1 MSEIVLILGYN
12 YDSNCYLIDNKIL
25 VDTGAGENKDYLFAK
40 LRENGVEP
48 EDIELVVNTHC
59 HFDHIGGNHFFE
71 NAKIAVHKL
80 DAVPIKNE
88 DTLGTSGSAFG
99 FDKIN
104 NTRVDMELEEGDKIA
119 DFEVIHTP
127 GHTSGGICLWD
138 GENLI
143 SGDTIFAGGGVG
155 RMDLGGNYDDMK
167 KSVEKLMKLDVK
179 GIFPGH
185 GPVVENNGKDHIKMS
200 YSYLWTFS

>member
-1 MSEIVLILGYN
+1 MSSDIVFIMGFN
-12 YDSNCYLIDNKIL
+12 YDSNCYLINGNTL
-25 VDTGAGENKDYLFAK
+25 VDTGAGENKDYLFSK

-59 HFDHIGGNHFFE
+59 HFDHIGGNYLFPD
-71 NAKIAVHKL
+71 AKIAVHKL
-80 DAVPIKNE
+80 DAIPIRNE
-88 DTLGTSGSAFG
+88 DTLGTAGTAFG
-99 FDKIN
+99 FENISN
-104 NTRVDMELEEGDKIA
+104 SRVDIELEEGDKIG

-155 RMDLGGNYDDMK
+155 RMDIGGNYDDMK
-167 KSVEKLMKLDVK
+167 SSVKKLMELDVK
-179 GIFPGH
+179 NIYPGH
-185 GPVVENNGKDHIKMS
+185 GPIVENNGKDHIKLS
-200 YSYLWTFS
+200 YSYL

>member
-1 MSEIVLILGYN
+1 MSSNEIIFILGYN
-12 YDSNCYLIDNKIL
+12 YDSNCYLINRNIL
-25 VDTGAGENKDYLFAK
+25 VDTGAGENKDYLFSK

-59 HFDHIGGNHFFE
+59 HFDHIGGNHLFPD
-71 NAKIAVHKL
+71 AKIAVHKL
-80 DAVPIKNE
+80 DAIPIINE
-88 DTLGTSGSAFG
+88 DTLGTAGTAFG
-99 FDKIN
+99 FENIN
-104 NTRVDMELEEGDKIA
+104 NTRVDIELEEGDKIG

-155 RMDLGGNYDDMK
+155 RMDIGGNYQDMK
-167 KSVEKLMKLDVK
+167 NSVKRLMELDVVN
-179 GIFPGH
+179 IYPGH
-185 GPVVENNGKDHIKMS
+185 GPIVENNGKDHIRLS
-200 YSYLWTFS
+200 YSIL